1 MLYHWVMM
9 PYQCQHCRNEFYT
22 VYDLRHHH
30 KVEHPDAKFYPIPK
44 GPTITK
50 ALQCIENFNKGHPK
64 KPSKTSIEGQA
75 AKKPRLEGEE
85 QNKSVIVVDDPEEAM
100 SISPQAETA
109 TVNPDEVFACKV
121 CVFVADTQE
130 QVQKHLLE
138 SHRVKKN
145 RLFHVLSKGKADRE
159 TGHKYACNMCSEVAT
174 ELNLRM
180 HFMKSHPGFESD
192 FAPYRYQC
200 SLCDGKFMTLSKIR
214 YHFSKNHPG
223 EVFNYKT
230 VVSLH
235 DSSDVKQVKY
245 SCPYCSYVSYAV
257 SKSINLQLAIKSHL
271 KRHLSTIECDL
282 CRTRFRYVR
291 EVAKHFNTVHSGE
304 PVKTT
309 LLADVVEEYNKV
321 VKQVTESA
329 IVQEETVKVNK
340 VARKSTS
347 AKCPKT
353 TPELDMTKIMTTF
366 EMENLEYTTTAEQ
379 FMKMINMNTYV
390 DLSGCWVDVVK

>member
-1 MLYHWVMM
+1 M

-30 KVEHPDAKFYPIPK
+30 QVEHPDAKLYPVPK

-50 ALQCIENFNKGHPK
+50 ALQCIENFKKVYSK
-64 KPSKTSIEGQA
+64 KPAKPSIEAQP
-75 AKKPRLEGEE
+75 AKKPRLEEE
-85 QNKSVIVVDDPEEAM
+85 VQTKSVIVLDDPEVPI

-109 TVNPDEVFACKV
+109 KVNPDEVFACKV

-130 QVQKHLLE
+130 QVQTHLLE

-145 RLFHVLSKGKADRE
+145 KLFHVLSKGKAGRD
-159 TGHKYACNMCSEVAT
+159 TVQKYACNMCSEVAT

-214 YHFSKNHPG
+214 HHFNKNHPG

-230 VVSLH
+230 VVPLQ
-235 DSSDVKQVKY
+235 DNSDVKQVKY
-245 SCPYCSYVSYAV
+245 SCPYCSYVSYAI
-257 SKSINLQLAIKSHL
+257 SQSTNLQLAIKSHL
-271 KRHLSTIECDL
+271 KSHLRSIECDL
-282 CRTRFRYVR
+282 CKARFRYDR
-291 EVAKHFNTVHSGE
+291 EITKHYNTIHKGK
-304 PVKTT
+304 PVKSTV
-309 LLADVVEEYNKV
+309 LKDVLEEYNKI

-329 IVQEETVKVNK
+329 IVLDGAVKVNK
-340 VARKSTS
+340 VAKKSTS

-379 FMKMINMNTYV
+379 LMKMFNMNTYV